1 MTQNGNGYRTQPMY
15 TFSEAAHLADVSAGT
30 VRNWLLGYTR
40 PEMLNAPT
48 GRVIRQ
54 REVDPLF
61 NTMPH
66 DTIMV
71 SFLQPAEVVV
81 SARFRKAE
89 HVQFAT
95 VKQAYQNARREY
107 GLDYPF
113 AHLDLEALG
122 GHIVERLRESH
133 ARALDDTAQWTLP
146 NLVGELVQQ
155 LDYDHQL
162 ASRWYPAGKAVPIVV
177 DPRISAGVP
186 TIKGRGI
193 TVGMLQWRWKQEHQ
207 TIDFIA
213 EDFDLSREHVEQV
226 LQYAENVAA

>member
-15 TFSEAAHLADVSAGT
+15 TFSEAAHLADVSVGT

-40 PEMLNAPT
+40 PEILNAPK
-48 GRVIRQ
+48 GRVTRQ

-61 NTMPH
+61 NTMPP

-71 SFLQPAEVVV
+71 SFLQLVEVVV
-81 SARFRKAE
+81 AARFRKAE
-89 HVQFAT
+89 HVKFTT
-95 VKQAYQNARREY
+95 VKQAYQNAQSEY
-107 GLDYPF
+107 GLEYPF
-113 AHLDLEALG
+113 AHLDLEAMG
-122 GHIVERLRESH
+122 GHIVERLRESR
-133 ARALDDTAQWTLP
+133 ARALDDRAQWTLP
-146 NLVGELVQQ
+146 DLVDEAVQQ
-155 LDYDHQL
+155 LDYEHQL

-193 TVGMLQWRWKQEHQ
+193 TVGMLRWRWKQEHQ
-207 TIDFIA
+207 TMDFIA
-213 EDFDLSREHVEQV
+213 EDFELPREHVEQV